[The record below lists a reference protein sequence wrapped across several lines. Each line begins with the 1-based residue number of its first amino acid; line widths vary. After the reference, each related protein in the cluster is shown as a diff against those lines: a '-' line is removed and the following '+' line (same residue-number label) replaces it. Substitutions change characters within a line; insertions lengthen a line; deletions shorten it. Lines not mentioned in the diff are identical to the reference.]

1 MNDPRPYVQMANILR
16 TEIESGTLVS
26 GDIVTIN
33 WMMSRFNHSRPTC
46 AHALKV
52 LVSERL
58 VFRYHGFGYKVTT
71 PEEKALIM
79 SANQIVTIKL
89 DLHDANAIAKAI
101 KLRMEDLKNRIKN
114 IFIEPDDT
122 PEVVEDKNLEATR
135 LGSEMID
142 LERIAR
148 LNFPE

>member
-71 PEEKALIM
+71 PEERALIM

-89 DLHDANAIAKAI
+89 DLHDANAIAETI
-101 KLRMEDLKNRIKN
+101 RLRMKDLKNRLSHIT
-114 IFIEPDDT
+114 IDPDDT
-122 PEVVEDKNLEATR
+122 EIFIQEKNNEANK
-135 LGSEMID
+135 LGSELLD